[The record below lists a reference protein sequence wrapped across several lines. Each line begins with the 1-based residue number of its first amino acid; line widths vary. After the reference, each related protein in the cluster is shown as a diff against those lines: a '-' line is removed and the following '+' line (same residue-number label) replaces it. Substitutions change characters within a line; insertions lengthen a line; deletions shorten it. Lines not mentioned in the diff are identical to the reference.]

1 MSMETPSSDTE
12 QLDYRSLATQS
23 VVAAIVGLL
32 SGLALLLFE
41 GAAHRI
47 EHLLWHRL
55 PDALEI
61 GHGAGWWTV
70 LVMAVG
76 GLAVGIV
83 LHVAPG
89 HGGHDPA
96 TEALFGAPISIV
108 AVPGLLIA
116 ALITLSI
123 GVSMG
128 PEAPLL
134 GASGA
139 ALAAVAMRRNVPAQG
154 LISLGVA
161 GMLGAMF
168 GAPIGA
174 AFAFMELVPAT
185 GRGLYAKLFP
195 LLVAASAGA
204 LTVTLIATR
213 PRLFVALPPA
223 RDFLV
228 IDIASALVIGA
239 VAAALGV
246 CFGYALRAIHPLTH
260 RVPVIARL
268 AVAGA
273 ALAGIAVVAGD
284 VVLFSG
290 QREMSDFLM
299 EYPDFSNGRVLLITI
314 AKLMSLVLAV
324 AVGFRGGR
332 IFPAVFVGLALG
344 ALIHGL
350 IPGIPLTLAVGAAMV
365 GILIA
370 FVRAWFLSILMVTLI
385 VGADV
390 LPLLGV
396 ALLGAYL
403 IVANAPE
410 LRVNDHVENTPNN
423 SY

>member
-1 MSMETPSSDTE
+1 MTNPVQQIER
-12 QLDYRSLATQS
+12 LNYRTLLTQSLAAT
-23 VVAAIVGLL
+23 VIGLAC
-32 SGLALLLFE
+32 GLALLLFE

-55 PDALEI
+55 PDSLDV
-61 GHGAGWWTV
+61 GHGAGWWTFF
-70 LVMAVG
+70 VMTLG
-76 GLAVGIV
+76 GLLVGLV
-83 LHVAPG
+83 LQFAPG

-96 TEALFGAPISIV
+96 TESLFGEPISIS

-139 ALAAVAMRRNVPAQG
+139 ALALVASRRNIPAQSV
-154 LISLGVA
+154 IAVGVA

-174 AFAFMELVPAT
+174 AFAFMELVPNA
-185 GRGLYAKLFP
+185 GRALYEKLFP
-195 LLVAASAGA
+195 LLVAATTGA

-213 PRLFVALPPA
+213 PRLSAPMPPL
-223 RDFLV
+223 RDFIV
-228 IDIASALVIGA
+228 IDIVSAFVIGA
-239 VAAALGV
+239 IAAALGV
-246 CFGYALRAIHPLTH
+246 GFGFVLRAIHPVAQ

-268 AVAGA
+268 TFAGA
-273 ALAGIAVVAGD
+273 ALAGFVVVAGEI
-284 VVLFSG
+284 VMFSG
-290 QREMSDFLM
+290 QREMTTLLLESQDMSD
-299 EYPDFSNGRVLLITI
+299 GRILLITA
-314 AKLMSLVLAV
+314 AKLVSLAIAV
-324 AVGFRGGR
+324 AVGFRGGK

-344 ALIHGL
+344 VFTHAI
-350 IPGIPLTLAVGAAMV
+350 IPGVPLTLAAGAAMV
-365 GILIA
+365 GILVA
-370 FVRAWFLSILMVTLI
+370 FVRAWFLSLLMVALI
-385 VGADV
+385 VGAGV

-403 IVANAPE
+403 VVANAPE
-410 LRVNDHVENTPNN
+410 LRVAGHSEKTESN

>member
-1 MSMETPSSDTE
+1 MNSER
-12 QLDYRSLATQS
+12 LDYRTLSAQS
-23 VVAAIVGLL
+23 VVALVIGVASALSLL
-32 SGLALLLFE
+32 VFE

-55 PDALEI
+55 PDALDV
-61 GHGAGWWTV
+61 GHGAGWWTFA
-70 LVMAVG
+70 VMTIG
-76 GLAVGIV
+76 GLIVGVV

-96 TEALFGAPISIV
+96 TESLFGDPISLR

-139 ALAAVAMRRNVPAQG
+139 ALAFVASRRNAPAQG
-154 LISLGVA
+154 LIGLGVA

-174 AFAFMELVPAT
+174 AFAFMELVPAS
-185 GRGLYAKLFP
+185 GKQLYEKLFP
-195 LLVAASAGA
+195 LLVAATSGA
-204 LTVTLIATR
+204 LTLTLIATR
-213 PRLFVALPPA
+213 PRLSAPLPPL

-228 IDIASALVIGA
+228 IDVVSAFVIGA
-239 VAAALGV
+239 IACAIGV
-246 CFGYALRAIHPLTH
+246 GFGYALRWMHPIVH
-260 RVPVIARL
+260 RVPVIHRL
-268 AVAGA
+268 AIAGA
-273 ALAGIAVVAGD
+273 ALAGIVVVAGE
-284 VVLFSG
+284 VVMFSG
-290 QREMSDFLM
+290 QREMTTLLLESGDMSD
-299 EYPDFSNGRVLLITI
+299 GRVLLVAG
-314 AKLMSLVLAV
+314 AKLLSLAIAV

-344 ALIHGL
+344 VFIHAI
-350 IPGIPLTLAVGAAMV
+350 IPGIPLTLAAGAAMV

-370 FVRAWFLSILMVTLI
+370 FVRAWFLSLLMVTLI
-385 VGADV
+385 AGAPV

-403 IVANAPE
+403 VAANAPE
-410 LRVNDHVENTPNN
+410 LRVLERADKEADI

>member
-1 MSMETPSSDTE
+1 MTHPTQPTE
-12 QLDYRSLATQS
+12 RLNYRALLTQS
-23 VVAAIVGLL
+23 LIALVIGIA

-41 GAAHRI
+41 GAVHRI

-55 PDALEI
+55 PDSLDI
-61 GHGAGWWTV
+61 GHGAGWWTF
-70 LVMAVG
+70 LVMTLG

-96 TEALFGAPISIV
+96 TESLFGEPIRML

-139 ALAAVAMRRNVPAQG
+139 VLAFVASRRNIPAQG
-154 LISLGVA
+154 VIAVGVA

-174 AFAFMELVPAT
+174 AFAFMELVPAA
-185 GRGLYAKLFP
+185 GRALYQKLFP
-195 LLVAASAGA
+195 LLVAATSGA

-213 PRLFVALPPA
+213 PRLSAPMPPV

-228 IDIASALVIGA
+228 IDIVSALVIGA
-239 VAAALGV
+239 IAAALGV
-246 CFGYALRAIHPLTH
+246 AFGYALRVMHPVVQ

-268 AVAGA
+268 TLAGG
-273 ALAGIAVVAGD
+273 ALAGIVVVAGEI
-284 VVLFSG
+284 VMFSG
-290 QREMSDFLM
+290 QREMTTLLLESQDMSD
-299 EYPDFSNGRVLLITI
+299 GRILLITA
-314 AKLMSLVLAV
+314 AKLVSLAIAV
-324 AVGFRGGR
+324 AVGFRGGK

-344 ALIHGL
+344 VFIHAV
-350 IPGIPLTLAVGAAMV
+350 IPGIPLTLAAGAAMV

-370 FVRAWFLSILMVTLI
+370 FVRAWFLSLLMVALI
-385 VGADV
+385 VGAGV

-403 IVANAPE
+403 VVANAPE
-410 LRVNDHVENTPNN
+410 LRVAGHTENTESN

>member
-1 MSMETPSSDTE
+1 MNSER
-12 QLDYRSLATQS
+12 LDYRTLSTQS
-23 VVAAIVGLL
+23 LVAIFIGVASAL
-32 SGLALLLFE
+32 SLLLFE

-55 PDALEI
+55 PDAFDV
-61 GHGAGWWTV
+61 GHGAGWWTFT
-70 LVMAVG
+70 VMTVG
-76 GLAVGIV
+76 GLIVGIV
-83 LHVAPG
+83 LRLVPG

-96 TEALFGAPISIV
+96 TESLFGEPISLL
-108 AVPGLLIA
+108 AVPGLLLA

-139 ALAAVAMRRNVPAQG
+139 ALAFVATRRNAPSQG

-174 AFAFMELVPAT
+174 AFAFMELVPVS
-185 GRGLYAKLFP
+185 GKILYEKLFP
-195 LLVAASAGA
+195 LLVAATSGA
-204 LTVTLIATR
+204 LTLTLIATR
-213 PRLFVALPPA
+213 PRLSAPLPPL

-228 IDIASALVIGA
+228 IDIVSAFAIGA
-239 VAAALGV
+239 IACALGV
-246 CFGYALRAIHPLTH
+246 GFGYALRVIHPIVHL
-260 RVPVIARL
+260 VPVIARL
-268 AVAGA
+268 TIAGA
-273 ALAGIAVVAGD
+273 LLAGIVVVAGE
-284 VVLFSG
+284 VVMFSG
-290 QREMSDFLM
+290 QREMTTLLVESGEMSD
-299 EYPDFSNGRVLLITI
+299 GRVLLVTI
-314 AKLMSLVLAV
+314 AKLIALLLAV

-344 ALIHGL
+344 VFINTV
-350 IPGIPLTLAVGAAMV
+350 IPGIPLTLAAGAAMV

-370 FVRAWFLSILMVTLI
+370 FVRAWFLSLLMVTLI
-385 VGADV
+385 AGAQV

-403 IVANAPE
+403 VVANAPE
-410 LRVNDHVENTPNN
+410 LRVFEHSENTHGN

>member
-1 MSMETPSSDTE
+1 MTFPVPTPE
-12 QLDYRSLATQS
+12 RVNYRALANQS
-23 VVAAIVGLL
+23 VIALVIGVA

-41 GAAHRI
+41 GTAHRI

-55 PDALEI
+55 PDAFDI
-61 GHGAGWWTV
+61 GHGAGWWTF
-70 LVMAVG
+70 LVMTVG
-76 GLAVGIV
+76 GLVVGVV

-96 TEALFGAPISIV
+96 TESLFGEPI
-108 AVPGLLIA
+108 AVSAVLGLLIA
-116 ALITLSI
+116 ALVTLSI

-139 ALAAVAMRRNVPAQG
+139 ALAFVAMRRNMPAQG
-154 LISLGVA
+154 VIAVGVA

-174 AFAFMELVPAT
+174 AFAFMELVPAS
-185 GRGLYAKLFP
+185 GRMLYEKLFP
-195 LLVAASAGA
+195 LLVAATSGA

-213 PRLFVALPPA
+213 PRLSAPMPPL

-228 IDIASALVIGA
+228 IDIVSAFVVGA
-239 VAAALGV
+239 IACALGV
-246 CFGYALRAIHPLTH
+246 GFGYVLRFIHPIVH

-268 AVAGA
+268 TVAGA
-273 ALAGIAVVAGD
+273 ALAGIVVIAGD
-284 VVLFSG
+284 VVMFSG
-290 QREMSDFLM
+290 QREMTDLLM
-299 EYPDFSNGRVLLITI
+299 ESGDLSDGRVLLITL
-314 AKLMSLVLAV
+314 AKLLSLAVAV

-344 ALIHGL
+344 VFIHAI
-350 IPGIPLTLAVGAAMV
+350 IPGVPLTLAAGAAMV

-370 FVRAWFLSILMVTLI
+370 FVRAWFLSLLMVALI
-385 VGADV
+385 VGAEV

-403 IVANAPE
+403 VAANAPE
-410 LRVNDHVENTPNN
+410 LRVFEHTENTASNLH
-423 SY
+423 

>member
-1 MSMETPSSDTE
+1 MDESAVSVERLNYKT
-12 QLDYRSLATQS
+12 LAYQS
-23 VVAAIVGLL
+23 VLAAIIGIAA
-32 SGLALLLFE
+32 GLALLLFE

-55 PDALEI
+55 PDSLDI
-61 GHGAGWWTV
+61 GHGAGWWTFV
-70 LVMAVG
+70 VMTVG
-76 GLAVGIV
+76 GCAVGIV
-83 LHVAPG
+83 LHLFPG

-96 TEALFGAPISIV
+96 TEGLFGPPISVV

-116 ALITLSI
+116 ALITLSV

-139 ALAAVAMRRNVPAQG
+139 LLAYMATRRNVPAQG
-154 LISLGVA
+154 LMTLGVA
-161 GMLGAMF
+161 AMLGAMF

-185 GRGLYAKLFP
+185 GRMLYEKLFP

-213 PRLFVALPPA
+213 PRLTAPMPPL

-228 IDIASALVIGA
+228 IDIVSAFVIGA
-239 VAAALGV
+239 IAAAVGIG
-246 CFGYALRAIHPLTH
+246 FGYLLRFMHPIVHRIPTILRLT
-260 RVPVIARL
+260 L
-268 AVAGA
+268 AGA
-273 ALAGIAVVAGD
+273 VLASIAVVAGD
-284 VVLFSG
+284 IVLFSG
-290 QREMSDFLM
+290 QREISVLVLEADSLSDA
-299 EYPDFSNGRVLLITI
+299 RVALIAI
-314 AKLMSLVLAV
+314 AKLLSLVVAV

-332 IFPAVFVGLALG
+332 IFPAVFIGMSIGVLAH
-344 ALIHGL
+344 AL
-350 IPGIPLTLAVGAAMV
+350 IPGIPLTLAAGAAMV

-370 FVRAWFLSILMVTLI
+370 FVRAWFLSLLMVALI
-385 VGADV
+385 VGAQV

-396 ALLGAYL
+396 ALLGAFL
-403 IVANAPE
+403 VVANTQE
-410 LRVNDHVENTPNN
+410 LRVPENG
-423 SY
+423 